1 VQRLSS
7 FAAQTA
13 ACSSSACW
21 LVILIGAGS
30 SEVGARLEHGR
41 LGRKWGSR
49 SSASR
54 IACGSKVVGGRRPS
68 AWVGQVSRKA
78 GKAQRERK
86 QRSERSE
93 HVGAGHEAGGARRG
107 LGAQRSIGI
116 RREAKLS
123 RAQACSLVLVGLGR
137 LHGCVRRRRRC
148 MAWQRWGRGGGGG
161 AQVHRG
167 LGVRRAAERTRSVYS
182 TKVSNE

>member
-1 VQRLSS
+1 MQWQSCTGVSS
-7 FAAQTA
+7 
-13 ACSSSACW
+13 CW

-54 IACGSKVVGGRRPS
+54 IAWGSKVVGGRRPS

-93 HVGAGHEAGGARRG
+93 HVGAGHEAGGAQVDYTLEEDVRWFSPRR
-107 LGAQRSIGI
+107 I
-116 RREAKLS
+116 
-123 RAQACSLVLVGLGR
+123 
-137 LHGCVRRRRRC
+137 
-148 MAWQRWGRGGGGG
+148 
-161 AQVHRG
+161 
-167 LGVRRAAERTRSVYS
+167 
-182 TKVSNE
+182 